1 MYTLI
6 LTDEPSR
13 KKVRGMRRGA
23 ALRTID
29 GAHGDGAAFRRR
41 TSTETTYLQI
51 KERILDNE
59 FPPGFQILE
68 QVLAL
73 RLGVSRTPVREAL
86 IRLQDEGLVEVIPRH
101 GMRVLPLSFDDMKEI
116 YEILTSLEPL
126 AAELLARRKPGTA
139 ELAPLVEASSSM
151 AAALEADDL
160 EAWATADE
168 AYHLRLLALCGNRR
182 LSAMVMACWDQAH
195 RARMFTLRLRRRP
208 ERSTREHMAVV
219 AAIGRGD
226 ANAAREL
233 YRRHRQRGGRE
244 LLDILRR
251 HHFRHV

>member
-1 MYTLI
+1 M
-6 LTDEPSR
+6 
-13 KKVRGMRRGA
+13 RGSTALKTVDGVHDGGA
-23 ALRTID
+23 AI
-29 GAHGDGAAFRRR
+29 RRR
-41 TSTETTYLQI
+41 TSTEATYLRI
-51 KERILDNE
+51 KKRILDNE

-68 QVLAL
+68 QALAL

-126 AAELLARRKPGTA
+126 AAELLTRRNPRAA

-151 AAALEADDL
+151 AKALEVNDL
-160 EAWATADE
+160 ESWAKADE

-182 LSAMVMACWDQAH
+182 LSAMVMACWEQAH
-195 RARMFTLRLRRRP
+195 RARMFTLHLRRRP
-208 ERSTREHMAVV
+208 ERSTREHMAIV

-226 ANAAREL
+226 ADAARDL

-244 LLDILRR
+244 LLSILRR
-251 HHFRHV
+251 HRLAHV